1 MKKNEI
7 NELKAI
13 PFSCR
18 CLFLGFSL
26 IIIWL
31 DQLSKYFARN
41 SLVFAYP
48 KTVTHYWNWTLNYNQ
63 GAAFSFLANEA
74 SWSKIVFGAI
84 AVIVAIGLIYYI
96 LYRKYSVITGLA
108 LSFILGGAVGNLV
121 DRIIF
126 GRVTDFIDWYYAAY
140 HWPTFNVADSFITIG
155 VILLIIEGIFSKKN
169 S

>member
-7 NELKAI
+7 NELKSI

-26 IIIWL
+26 IIIGL

-41 SLVFAYP
+41 SLVFAQP
-48 KTVTHYWNWTLNYNQ
+48 KMVTHYWNWTLNYNQ

-74 SWSKIVFGAI
+74 SWSKIVFGII
-84 AVIVAIGLIYYI
+84 AVIVSIGLIYYI
-96 LYRKYSVITGLA
+96 LYRKYSVVTGVA

-126 GRVTDFIDWYYAAY
+126 GRVTDFIDWYYATY

-155 VILLIIEGIFSKKN
+155 VILLIVESVFNKK
-169 S
+169 SS